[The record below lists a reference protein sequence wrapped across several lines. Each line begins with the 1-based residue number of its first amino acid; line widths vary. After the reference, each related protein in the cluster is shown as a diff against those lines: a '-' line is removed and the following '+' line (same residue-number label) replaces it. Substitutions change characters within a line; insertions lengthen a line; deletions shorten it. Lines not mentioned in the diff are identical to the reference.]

1 MSGEDQHMGPDPI
14 RRERR
19 RNLSVNPGGGGSL
32 FRRILLAEALVVG
45 AAAAASFLLAYL
57 IFSPSVGATA
67 PGFQNVIYAMG
78 IAAIAAMAAIFVAVR
93 VSQRISGPVAK
104 IRHALD
110 ELKSG
115 RDPGIVRIR
124 SDDEFHDLVDTLNE
138 AVAQIR
144 RRNRDERIGS
154 PPVSPDVLTAVTSRL
169 VDEASEAGVKEPSRQ
184 RLR

>member
-1 MSGEDQHMGPDPI
+1 MSGEYQQMGPDPI

-19 RNLSVNPGGGGSL
+19 RNLSVNPGGSGSL

-57 IFSPSVGATA
+57 IFSPAVGATA

-124 SDDEFHDLVDTLNE
+124 SDDEFHDLVDTLND

-154 PPVSPDVLTAVTSRL
+154 PPVSPEVLTAVTSSL
-169 VDEASEAGVKEPSRQ
+169 VDEASEAEVKEPSRQ
-184 RLR
+184 